1 VVSLKFVTD
10 PEGRELP
17 QPIKVEFGLPITT
30 KYRVTERIRRA
41 QCAILN
47 RGQNRDFLKVPIKE
61 LDSEERELSFSS
73 SSICLDIRG
82 HDVDD
87 LSFIDLPGR

>member
-1 VVSLKFVTD
+1 LKFVTD
-10 PEGRELP
+10 PEGKELS
-17 QPIKVEFGLPITT
+17 QPSKIKFGPPILTKCLVE
-30 KYRVTERIRRA
+30 ERIRRA

-47 RGQNRDFLKVPIKE
+47 RRTSYTQFLDGPLDG
-61 LDSEERELSFSS
+61 LDSEQRQLSFSS
-73 SSICLDIRG
+73 SSICLEIKG